1 MHRALTLTL
10 LAGLLVA
17 GTVYRRGRGTAE
29 DTVIV
34 PFRDAP
40 AVGVPEVGM
49 RAADVGTLDFMFATG
64 HIAGV
69 GAGTIT
75 YSAVRAD
82 AGVAC
87 SLELPC
93 TLAAGAH
100 VPDDG
105 GVQEC
110 FAAVEDRELLEFEV
124 TADGCAT
131 QPDVFL
137 QAAFTY
143 E

>member
-1 MHRALTLTL
+1 MHRAALVVALGVL
-10 LAGLLVA
+10 LAGA
-17 GTVYRRGRGTAE
+17 TIYRRGRGTAE
-29 DTVIV
+29 DTFIV
-34 PFRDAP
+34 HFRDAP

-100 VPDDG
+100 VPNDG

-110 FAAVEDRELLEFEV
+110 VAAVEDRELLEFEV
-124 TADGCAT
+124 TADTCAT
-131 QPDVFL
+131 QPDVFI